1 LIPNSPIDPERLAA
15 LLDGRLSDA
24 EAASVRAQLADVDD
38 DTLSAFADASAI
50 ASELGASETV
60 VPINRRR
67 RRWSIAVVGALAA
80 AVLLAVVLVPRK
92 DDSASSSEYAIAGFV
107 SALPSNVAL
116 GDAPPWS
123 VTRGGSVVSP
133 RARAARLGV
142 LLVHLGIAQSKGTP
156 DTAAAGRIAQLVGE
170 LPTGAPVMLELQDY
184 ANGSAML
191 TGDRLGQLGLEVL
204 SMVDVTIADAGAYL
218 EAARIASAAGD
229 VGFFSKHPLS
239 VRLAEI
245 RTSGA
250 LEESERARVVE
261 LAAMQRV
268 QASDLNVLQSRIQAL
283 LSDLTR

>member
-1 LIPNSPIDPERLAA
+1 LTSNSPIDPERLAA

-24 EAASVRAQLADVDD
+24 EAASVRAQLADADD

-50 ASELGASETV
+50 ASELGVHETV

-67 RRWSIAVVGALAA
+67 RWSIAVVSALAA
-80 AVLLAVVLVPRK
+80 AALLAVVLVPRK
-92 DDSASSSEYAIAGFV
+92 NDSASSSEYAIAGFV
-107 SALPSNVAL
+107 SALPSNVAP
-116 GDAPPWS
+116 GDASPWS
-123 VTRGGSVVSP
+123 VTRGGNVVSP

-142 LLVHLGIAQSKGTP
+142 LLLHLGIAQSKGTS
-156 DTAAAGRIAQLVGE
+156 DTATAGRIAQLVGE

-184 ANGSAML
+184 TKGSATL
-191 TGDRLGQLGLEVL
+191 SAERVEQLGQEVL
-204 SMVDVTIADAGAYL
+204 SMVDSTIADASAYL

-239 VRLAEI
+239 TRLAQL
-245 RTSGA
+245 RSSGA

-268 QASDLNVLQSRIQAL
+268 ERGDLNVLQSRIEAL